1 MAHQNKK
8 YSSIRL
14 VYKRS
19 STLTKVLVLFAVVLS
34 TVALL
39 GLRGLILEAE
49 AQNAA
54 VLNQAAQL
62 EEENAELEQ
71 KIDSL
76 GTLDGM
82 MQIARDELGLEDPN
96 TVILVPQG

>member
-19 STLTKVLVLFAVVLS
+19 STLTKVLVLVAVVLS
-34 TVALL
+34 TVTLL
-39 GLRGLILEAE
+39 GLRSLIMEAE

-54 VLNQAAQL
+54 LLGQAAQL
-62 EEENAELEQ
+62 EAENAKLEQ
-71 KIDSL
+71 NINSL
-76 GTLDGM
+76 GTLDSVI
-82 MQIARDELGLEDPN
+82 QIARDELGLEEPD
-96 TVILVPQG
+96 TVILVPQR